1 MASAPGLRG
10 SGTRRI
16 LEAEPGP
23 ERCLRYHRRIPVII
37 GLLAA
42 APLAA
47 QGVRVSRLGAAKN
60 FGPGIVEASPGRLRF
75 ELQKEAYVIALQL
88 DAAGGITPV
97 FPTDTMPSM
106 NFPGAHFLT
115 TSLEDTTESDEPVT
129 QRRVQSA
136 QELARTGR
144 SVRPPAVAMED
155 RPPVGYWLLIVSDA
169 PTTVTQLRAQ
179 LETMNLEFRSVED
192 ELRALPKAL
201 VGSRA
206 KTWGA
211 YYASVY

>member
-1 MASAPGLRG
+1 M
-10 SGTRRI
+10 
-16 LEAEPGP
+16 
-23 ERCLRYHRRIPVII
+23 RYRQWSPVII

-42 APLAA
+42 SPLAA

-60 FGPGIVEASPGRLRF
+60 FGAGIVEASPARLRF
-75 ELQKEAYVIALQL
+75 ELVKESYVIALQL
-88 DAAGGITPV
+88 DAQGGITPV

-106 NFPGAHFLT
+106 HFPGAHVLT
-115 TSLEDTTESDEPVT
+115 TALDDTTASEDPVT
-129 QRRVQSA
+129 QRRLQSA

-144 SVRPPAVAMED
+144 AVRPPAVAMED

-169 PTTVTQLRAQ
+169 PTTATELRAQ

-201 VGSRA
+201 VGARA
-206 KTWGA
+206 KSWGA